1 MEIVVNEWLLDY
13 MLPDSTKQQKEFVVQ
28 FIDIWIKRCD
38 RVLIRRTGPFVNKFY
53 RYWKSVENDQASR
66 KRFKLLHSLLFLNS
80 DKTKIVD
87 DTDVQPLPT
96 ELSQKVPMDDKYLI
110 ELAYV
115 STDRIVITT
124 DAKLKDK
131 LKDEQALKIY
141 LLEEFI
147 REVKVN

>member
-13 MLPDSTKQQKEFVVQ
+13 MLPDSTKQQKDFVVQ
-28 FIDIWIKRCD
+28 FIDIWINRCD
-38 RVLIRRTGPFVNKFY
+38 RVLIRRPSPFVNKFY
-53 RYWKSVENDQASR
+53 RYWKSIENDQASR
-66 KRFKLLHSLLFLNS
+66 KRFKLLNSLLFLNS
-80 DKTKIVD
+80 DKTRIID
-87 DTDVQPLPT
+87 DADVQPLPM

-115 STDRIVITT
+115 STDKIVITT

-141 LLEEFI
+141 LLEDFI
-147 REVKVN
+147 KEVKAN